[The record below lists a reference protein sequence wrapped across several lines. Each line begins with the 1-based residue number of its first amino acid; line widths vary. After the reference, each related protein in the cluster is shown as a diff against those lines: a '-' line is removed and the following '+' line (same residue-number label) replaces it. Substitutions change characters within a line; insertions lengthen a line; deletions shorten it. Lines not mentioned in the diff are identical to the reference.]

1 MTKKLGEKWGMVEL
15 LNSMKEGYETEVKK
29 GLTLGEFEK
38 SRYEFVKTLL
48 KKVENG
54 TVELR

>member
-1 MTKKLGEKWGMVEL
+1 MVEL
-15 LNSMKEGYETEVKK
+15 LTSMKEGYETEMKK
-29 GLTLGEFEK
+29 GLQLGEFEK
-38 SRYEFVKTLL
+38 SRYQFVKSLL

>member
-1 MTKKLGEKWGMVEL
+1 MVEL
-15 LNSMKEGYETEVKK
+15 LTSMKEGYETEVKK

-38 SRYEFVKTLL
+38 SRYQFVKSLL

>member
-1 MTKKLGEKWGMVEL
+1 MKKKLGEKWGMVEL
-15 LNSMKEGYETEVKK
+15 LTSMKEGYETEVKK

-38 SRYEFVKTLL
+38 SRYQFVKSLL
-48 KKVENG
+48 KKVESG

>member
-15 LNSMKEGYETEVKK
+15 LTSMKEGYETEMKK
-29 GLTLGEFEK
+29 GLQLGEFEK
-38 SRYEFVKTLL
+38 SRYQFVKSLL